1 MKDISINTG
10 MNVFK
15 ENLIN
20 LIGSSQLPI
29 GVTYYVL
36 KDIFQNIEMLYNETL
51 EKEKK
56 DILSSMEKEKEEVE
70 ENNDK
75 EQE

>member
-1 MKDISINTG
+1 MTDVGINTKI
-10 MNVFK
+10 NIFK
-15 ENLIN
+15 DNLITV
-20 LIGSSQLPI
+20 IGNSQLPI
-29 GVTYYVL
+29 GVSYYIL
-36 KDIFQNIEMLYNETL
+36 KDVFQNIEILYNETL